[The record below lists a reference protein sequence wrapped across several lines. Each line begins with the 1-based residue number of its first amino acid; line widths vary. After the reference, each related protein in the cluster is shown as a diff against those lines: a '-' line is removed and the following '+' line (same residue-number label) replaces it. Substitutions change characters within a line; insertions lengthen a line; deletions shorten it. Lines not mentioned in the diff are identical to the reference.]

1 MAQDRYF
8 LSLLDT
14 GLNQI
19 ALNSDELKSCN
30 DKQFTEW
37 LSKQAFEKKK
47 LFDVKRGANH
57 QKSVQQRK
65 TEIEILPLSL
75 ENEGSL
81 NGMACVVEQF
91 GTELGRPDNSD
102 VSYLPF
108 DSKSGN
114 FNLAKL
120 RQHFEFETSLT
131 EH

>member
-19 ALNSDELKSCN
+19 ALNSDGLKSCN

-37 LSKQAFEKKK
+37 LSKQAFEKK

-65 TEIEILPLSL
+65 TEIEIP
-75 ENEGSL
+75 
-81 NGMACVVEQF
+81 
-91 GTELGRPDNSD
+91 
-102 VSYLPF
+102 
-108 DSKSGN
+108 
-114 FNLAKL
+114 
-120 RQHFEFETSLT
+120 
-131 EH
+131 